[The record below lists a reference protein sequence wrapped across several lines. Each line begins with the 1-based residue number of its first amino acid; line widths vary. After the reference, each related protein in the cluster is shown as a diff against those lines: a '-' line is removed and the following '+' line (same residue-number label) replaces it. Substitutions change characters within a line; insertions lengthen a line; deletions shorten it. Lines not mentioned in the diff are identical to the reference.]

1 MAVIHYSCRT
11 VCVGTKSKGQL
22 PPLQGKPNAG
32 NILNAILPPREWL
45 QDEKHFIQ
53 YASSELATR
62 VDVSRLR
69 ETLDARLLQRQAREK
84 GICPV
89 REDLF
94 QQAFDE
100 IIRQITL
107 AEPER
112 GLLLLR
118 IRDECRNT
126 IGAYQTLYHSSVNFA
141 MKK

>member
-1 MAVIHYSCRT
+1 M
-11 VCVGTKSKGQL
+11 
-22 PPLQGKPNAG
+22 
-32 NILNAILPPREWL
+32 NAILPPREWL
-45 QDEKHFIQ
+45 ADDKHFIQ
-53 YASSELATR
+53 YVSHEQATR

-69 ETLDARLLQRQAREK
+69 ETLDARLLQRQARYK

-100 IIRQITL
+100 IIRQVTL

-118 IRDECRNT
+118 VRDECRNT
-126 IGAYQTLYHSSVNFA
+126 I
-141 MKK
+141 